1 MHPSLIQAAGVLYSM
16 SKKFRHNQKN
26 YAPWIIIGIAAII
39 VVVVVALGA
48 NENKGSNQVVAI
60 QAASAL
66 TAEVPSFD
74 FGRISMANGKV
85 SREIKI
91 KNTNSTPVTATRLS
105 TSCMCT
111 NAELT
116 YQGKR
121 EGPFGM
127 PGHGFIPGIKTVIQ
141 PGDEATLKVTFDPA
155 AHGPAGVGA
164 IKRDVYLEQE
174 GGKRLTVNFSAFV
187 TP

>member
-1 MHPSLIQAAGVLYSM
+1 M
-16 SKKFRHNQKN
+16 SKQLRHNQKN
-26 YAPWIIIGIAAII
+26 YAPWVIIGIAAIA
-39 VVVVVALGA
+39 VVA
-48 NENKGSNQVVAI
+48 VVAVGASQDKNANQTPII

-66 TAEVPSFD
+66 TAEESSFD

-91 KNTNSTPVTATRLS
+91 KNTNTVPVTATRLS

-111 NAELT
+111 TAELS

-127 PGHGFIPGIKTVIQ
+127 PGHGFIPSIETTIQ
-141 PGDEATLKVTFDPA
+141 PGDEATIKVTFDPA

-164 IKRDVYLEQE
+164 IKREVFLEQE
-174 GGKRLTVNFSAFV
+174 GSKRLTLNFSAFV

>member
-1 MHPSLIQAAGVLYSM
+1 M
-16 SKKFRHNQKN
+16 SKQSRHNRKN
-26 YAPWIIIGIAAII
+26 YAPWVIIGIAAIA
-39 VVVVVALGA
+39 VVA
-48 NENKGSNQVVAI
+48 VVAIGASQDKNAYRTPII

-66 TAEVPSFD
+66 TTEESSFD
-74 FGRISMANGKV
+74 FGRISMAAGRV

-91 KNTNSTPVTATRLS
+91 KNTNDIPVTATRLS

-111 NAELT
+111 TAELT

-121 EGPFGM
+121 DGPFGM
-127 PGHGFIPGIKTVIQ
+127 PGHGFIPGIETVIQ
-141 PGDEATLKVTFDPA
+141 PGDEAIIKVTFDPS

>member
-1 MHPSLIQAAGVLYSM
+1 M
-16 SKKFRHNQKN
+16 SNKSRHNQKN
-26 YAPWIIIGIAAII
+26 YTPWVIISVAVIA
-39 VVVVVALGA
+39 VVA
-48 NENKGSNQVVAI
+48 VVAVGAGQDKNTKQSSVI
-60 QAASAL
+60 QGASAL

-91 KNTNSTPVTATRLS
+91 KNTNKVPVTATRLS

-111 NAELT
+111 TAELD

-127 PGHGFIPGIKTVIQ
+127 PGHGFIPGIKMVIQ
-141 PGDEATLKVTFDPA
+141 PGDEAILKVTFDPA
-155 AHGPAGVGA
+155 AHGPAGVGT

-174 GGKRLTVNFSAFV
+174 GGKRLTINFSAFV